1 MSSLF
6 GGRYHDPQFLLGS
19 HGKDFMRVDKVDAEQ
34 GLS

>member
-19 HGKDFMRVDKVDAEQ
+19 HGKNFMRCEVVDAEQ